1 VHSQAHPHPHPHP
14 HPRSY
19 RTHLRTASA
28 RPPHPHPASAPPA
41 GLLSAHALTGDKL
54 FLSRALNLGKRLL
67 GAFKTDTQL
76 PAPNVNLKTRRP
88 AWGWG

>member
-1 VHSQAHPHPHPHP
+1 
-14 HPRSY
+14 
-19 RTHLRTASA
+19 
-28 RPPHPHPASAPPA
+28 
-41 GLLSAHALTGDKL
+41 LSAHALTGDKL
-54 FLSRALNLGKRLL
+54 FLSRALSLGKRLL